1 MHDVGLRYALSGSTH
16 VRWPHVHSHRLD
28 RCALRRRERLQQAH
42 CRVQL
47 SLRNQVQHP
56 RPVDVGQDAGVSV
69 ALSELSSSMPR
80 YAISSS
86 VRRSMPRSTAL
97 TMMALTVLQDSR
109 VSVRTA

>member
-1 MHDVGLRYALSGSTH
+1 
-16 VRWPHVHSHRLD
+16 
-28 RCALRRRERLQQAH
+28 
-42 CRVQL
+42 
-47 SLRNQVQHP
+47 
-56 RPVDVGQDAGVSV
+56 
-69 ALSELSSSMPR
+69 MPR